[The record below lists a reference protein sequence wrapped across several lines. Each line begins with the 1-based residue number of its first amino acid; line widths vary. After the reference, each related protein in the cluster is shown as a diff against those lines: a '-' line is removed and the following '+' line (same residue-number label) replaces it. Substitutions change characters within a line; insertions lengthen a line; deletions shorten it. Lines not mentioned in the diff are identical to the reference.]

1 MIGLAVYGLF
11 AFVMAQVMIAQN
23 GSSTS
28 WLTGVRACVRAAGLS
43 RTVTYGT
50 SSLALPLPPPAK
62 VWYGVF
68 TVSQVLSPLL
78 PIALVAGQV
87 AASQRLS
94 ALGVFCLNPK
104 RIAISGKIRV
114 FCFDKTGTLTKDGLD
129 FIGAVGREDKDGEIQ
144 AHVELYSQ
152 SLLRGLATCHALSK
166 FGSTLVGNEVEIKM
180 FKASKYT
187 LDEGKDNPRV
197 LSPSKQGIHILRRF
211 EFDHARMTMSVVVY
225 DESTL
230 KYYA

>member
-1 MIGLAVYGLF
+1 
-11 AFVMAQVMIAQN
+11 MARPRA
-23 GSSTS
+23 GS
-28 WLTGVRACVRAAGLS
+28 LGCVLACVRAGLS